1 MKKSELKALIRECIL
16 ESNADLISE
25 AYPHAYG
32 YLLQAS
38 TLVSKAY
45 KNQFQQYGKDDLL
58 KQIEQ
63 VDKLLKSITL
73 KMTRMGKK

>member
-38 TLVSKAY
+38 TLVSKA
-45 KNQFQQYGKDDLL
+45 
-58 KQIEQ
+58 
-63 VDKLLKSITL
+63 
-73 KMTRMGKK
+73 